1 MNMMNEE
8 AVHTAP
14 VIRAE
19 PAGTAVSWGA
29 ILGGAA
35 AASALSLILL
45 ALGVGLGLSYI
56 SPWSYQSAATTK
68 LAIGTIV
75 WLLVTALAASGL
87 GGYIAGRLRSQ
98 WHDVDGD
105 EAHFRDTAHGFLA
118 WAVATLIGAAVLSSA
133 ASSMLGTAA
142 KAGAT
147 VAAVA
152 GASAMQGTGT
162 GIDTS
167 TPSVNYFVDMMFRS
181 VKPAEANTDMTGTLR
196 EARGILAAS
205 MASDMSPGDRAY
217 LGQLVA
223 NRTGLSQADAEQRVA
238 QSATAARL
246 AADAVAA
253 RAKEVAETARKAT
266 AHTALW
272 VFISLLVGA
281 FYASLA
287 ATWGGR
293 QRDPQSYLRRA
304 HLT

>member
-8 AVHTAP
+8 GVPTAP
-14 VIRAE
+14 VTRAE

-45 ALGVGLGLSYI
+45 ALGVGLGLSSI
-56 SPWSYQSAATTK
+56 SPWSYQSASATT
-68 LAIGTIV
+68 LAAGTII

-133 ASSMLGTAA
+133 ASSMLGTVA

-147 VAAVA
+147 MATAA
-152 GASAMQGTGT
+152 GASAMSGTGT
-162 GIDTS
+162 SADASG
-167 TPSVNYFVDMMFRS
+167 PSVSYFVDMMFRS
-181 VKPAEANTDMTGTLR
+181 TKAADANSDMTGTLR
-196 EARGILAAS
+196 EARGILATSIAS
-205 MASDMSPGDRAY
+205 EMSSGDRVY

-223 NRTGLSQADAEQRVA
+223 SRTGLSQADAEQRVA

-253 RAKEVAETARKAT
+253 KAKEVAEIARKAT
-266 AHTALW
+266 AYTALW

-287 ATWGGR
+287 ATWGGK
-293 QRDPQSYLRRA
+293 QRDPQSYLRHAR
-304 HLT
+304 LT